1 MCLIF
6 KNSVHCWKSKNFIY
20 KAVCIE
26 CLFHLCF
33 HMIMYST
40 RCFVV
45 GQLHFNK
52 EFENSEMFYAV
63 NSAVTVMVKINSM
76 C

>member
-1 MCLIF
+1 MH
-6 KNSVHCWKSKNFIY
+6 V
-20 KAVCIE
+20 E

-33 HMIMYST
+33 HVIMYST

-45 GQLHFNK
+45 GQLHFDK

-63 NSAVTVMVKINSM
+63 NSAVTIMVVFNSM

>member
-1 MCLIF
+1 MR
-6 KNSVHCWKSKNFIY
+6 V
-20 KAVCIE
+20 E
-26 CLFHLCF
+26 RLFLLCF
-33 HMIMYST
+33 HVVMCST

-63 NSAVTVMVKINSM
+63 HSAVTIIVEFN
-76 C
+76 